1 MENYLHTGLSPWL
14 HARHTEGA
22 WASPSWLCLI
32 SLCSSSSGLGSKDE
46 DLGRALS
53 WRLLQ
58 STDGWKS
65 GTTDLTFQ
73 ISGSDLRSQISPP
86 LVEVLPPSGQVI
98 ESTSVQRA
106 NGAVSLKIDRN
117 PHQKH
122 LSRHDRKINPG
133 RLLLALY
140 ESSCCYSNFISSW
153 NLKAKHSWNNITALS
168 KNDI

>member
-1 MENYLHTGLSPWL
+1 MSEESVSQLYPCRKEWDGELPTHRSTAVVARQTCWRCLGQSLMAVPPSPC
-14 HARHTEGA
+14 
-22 WASPSWLCLI
+22 P
-32 SLCSSSSGLGSKDE
+32 
-46 DLGRALS
+46 
-53 WRLLQ
+53 
-58 STDGWKS
+58 KS
-65 GTTDLTFQ
+65 GTTALNFVKRFQ
-73 ISGSDLRSQISPP
+73 ICVSVTQ
-86 LVEVLPPSGQVI
+86 VEVLPPSVQVI
-98 ESTSVQRA
+98 QSTSVQRA

-140 ESSCCYSNFISSW
+140 ESSCCYSNFISSS